1 MAALAKVIR
10 YTSRQHCT
18 GLFESVSV
26 QCPPHWADPVVEPKT
41 IIQEAKALQPGDLE
55 KIRAVSE
62 RIQRLCDD
70 DLGQDILLSQVK
82 DRSALKALSNP
93 YDRAAWVF
101 RNEPEAFRQAE
112 HFYFHDRNRKS
123 RMWEGYQL
131 TTVAVFEEHKLYGV
145 FHDQLKA
152 YFGNTDELLVECY
165 DRNEEVDGQTRMFYQ
180 IMIYREGLPSM
191 VNELGD
197 KSLKSKIIK
206 PVRETALTWSPDT
219 GEVEVVSQKQEDRK
233 KVAQLFATEV
243 VGYPGKPDQVPLKQ
257 YCLDSLYQ
265 RPVFDVDI
273 QDGIEAVAVTQ
284 LTFRSTLNDGS
295 FSLSSPSR
303 KGHEVDVYEMLHDHD
318 LMRFLYT
325 EDLEICAAR
334 FSVKYRPV
342 GLASRAVARTLTFDI
357 SLPNRCN
364 LKDRKHIEQVL
375 NNRLLARWG
384 LLKEVEA
391 VAN

>member
-26 QCPPHWADPVVEPKT
+26 QCPSHWIDPVVNPNT
-41 IIQEAKALQPGDLE
+41 ILQEATALQPGDLE

-62 RIQRLCDD
+62 RVQKLCDD
-70 DLGQDILLSQVK
+70 DLGQDILLSLVK
-82 DRSALKALSNP
+82 DKTTLKALDNP
-93 YDRAAWVF
+93 YDRAAWAF
-101 RNEPEAFRQAE
+101 RHEPEAFKQAE

-131 TTVAVFEEHKLYGV
+131 TTATVFEEHKLYGR
-145 FHDQLKA
+145 FHDQLKS
-152 YFGNTDELLVECY
+152 YFGNSDELLVECY
-165 DRNEEVDGQTRMFYQ
+165 ERDEEVEGQKRSFYQ
-180 IMIYREGLPSM
+180 VMLYREGLPSI
-191 VNELGD
+191 VNELG
-197 KSLKSKIIK
+197 KKVLQSRIIK
-206 PVRETALTWSPDT
+206 PVRESALTWCPDT

-243 VGYPGKPDQVPLKQ
+243 VGHTGDPDRVPLKQ
-257 YCLDSLYQ
+257 YCLDPLYQ
-265 RPVFDVDI
+265 RPAFDVDI
-273 QDGIEAVAVTQ
+273 QDGIHSVAVTR
-284 LTFRSTLNDGS
+284 LTFRSTLNDGVL
-295 FSLSSPSR
+295 SLGSPSR
-303 KGHEVDVYEMLHDHD
+303 KGHEVDVYEMLQEHD
-318 LMRFLYT
+318 LMHFLARA
-325 EDLEICAAR
+325 DLKICAAR

-342 GLASRAVARTLTFDI
+342 GLASTATARTLTFDI

-384 LLKEVEA
+384 LLQEVE
-391 VAN
+391 VNAN